1 MTAQQKMDAWK
12 RQQMRAM
19 DLAFQ
24 QRISEEI
31 RKRLD
36 EIILSDHASA
46 PKNDGGHNESG
57 CEEQMFGA
65 E

>member
-46 PKNDGGHNESG
+46 PPAS
-57 CEEQMFGA
+57 
-65 E
+65 